1 MAKRKNKRRTPN
13 AEITREQLNQEM
25 NLPPEAR
32 WVKLRSRRESPVPPP
47 LGLPRY
53 DAWTNEINLSSRVAQ
68 EYPAFSNSQYE
79 DVYPYFYTLNYP
91 VYAAETG
98 RTRSEVQEEY
108 ALPLVSR
115 GNSES
120 DALLSMTPYLDLY
133 GYDPDPNYTIRFEPV
148 RERAT
153 GLLFTDPY
161 TDSSQLMASHP
172 DMLGRYQE
180 MLVNAAP
187 NFSKLA
193 SKHEK
198 FTLAMLPTYEMIN
211 DDLHSR
217 FQTLED
223 ENRRREEQ
231 RLRDLL
237 MMRQYRG
244 RMAEMLQ
251 QRGESLGATQTARKD
266 WESVLFR
273 NNNPNSGRNKK
284 KESTKSKSKQRI
296 ANALRTPRSLN
307 EEFRLPENTPWGRF
321 TSDYFVGNSFHPVQ
335 LDEQIDVVPFP
346 EIARFSSGGNPPRH
360 PPSVRV
366 DVLDSVTDSDRY
378 APIRQEVAHLLDP
391 NRHLDNETMRLVLAE
406 NPLRLN
412 ETHADLEILRS
423 LPGIINAEPW
433 YQQSALA
440 SRMIDGVRQLIYGQW
455 LQREDQRNFD
465 DDLALIRRSLS
476 IRDFDVLDRLLYEY
490 QAYRTPERDLL
501 IDYINNHA
509 RRMGETVEP
518 SCPNAPSRRLYNPKQ
533 NNQKRKK
540 RLGKK
545 KK

>member
-1 MAKRKNKRRTPN
+1 
-13 AEITREQLNQEM
+13 
-25 NLPPEAR
+25 
-32 WVKLRSRRESPVPPP
+32 
-47 LGLPRY
+47 
-53 DAWTNEINLSSRVAQ
+53 
-68 EYPAFSNSQYE
+68 
-79 DVYPYFYTLNYP
+79 
-91 VYAAETG
+91 
-98 RTRSEVQEEY
+98 
-108 ALPLVSR
+108 
-115 GNSES
+115 
-120 DALLSMTPYLDLY
+120 
-133 GYDPDPNYTIRFEPV
+133 
-148 RERAT
+148 
-153 GLLFTDPY
+153 
-161 TDSSQLMASHP
+161 MASHP